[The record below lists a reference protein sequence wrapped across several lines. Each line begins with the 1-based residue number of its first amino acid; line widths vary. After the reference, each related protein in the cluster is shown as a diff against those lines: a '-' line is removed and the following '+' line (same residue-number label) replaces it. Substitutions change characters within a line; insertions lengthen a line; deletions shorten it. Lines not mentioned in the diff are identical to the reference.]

1 MPGAKKLKVIYE
13 PKGKAREYAKYATN
27 PFTGCDHVCE
37 YCFASSVLHRTKN
50 EFHQIVKPRAGF
62 LKKLE
67 ADAVELERRGEKSDI
82 LLSFTCDI
90 YSPGAQKYGTTTEAL
105 RILLEH
111 GLNVN
116 ILTKGGSRSLRDI
129 DMLKKYK
136 KQVRYGTSLVFA
148 HDSDAAIFEPGAAP
162 TSDRVDV
169 LYEYAKAGFVTWV
182 SFEPVW
188 SAWNVL
194 ELVDLT
200 KRATDYYK
208 IGKLNYHPHAKE
220 VDWKLTVRAIQEKLE
235 AEKVQYVFKDDTV
248 KFLYM

>member
-1 MPGAKKLKVIYE
+1 MSDTKKLKVVYT
-13 PKGKAREYAKYATN
+13 PRGKAREYAEYAAN
-27 PFTGCDHVCE
+27 PLAGCDHACE
-37 YCFASSVLHRTKN
+37 YCYVPSVVHRTKHD
-50 EFHQIVKPRAGF
+50 FHTIVEPRKDF

-67 ADAVELERRGEKSDI
+67 ADAVELERRGEKRDI

-90 YSPGAQKYGTTTEAL
+90 YSPGAQKYDTTTQAL

-111 GLNVN
+111 GLNIN
-116 ILTKGGSRSLRDI
+116 ILTKGGSRSLSDI
-129 DMLKKYK
+129 YMLKKYK
-136 KQVRYGTSLVFA
+136 DQVRYGVSLVFA
-148 HDSDAAIFEPGAAP
+148 RDSDAAAFEPGAAP

-194 ELVDLT
+194 ELIDST
-200 KRATDYYK
+200 SRATDYYR

-220 VDWKLTVRAIQEKLE
+220 VDWKLTVRAIQKKLE
-235 AEKVQYVFKDDTV
+235 AEKVRYFFKDDTV
-248 KFLYM
+248 KYL